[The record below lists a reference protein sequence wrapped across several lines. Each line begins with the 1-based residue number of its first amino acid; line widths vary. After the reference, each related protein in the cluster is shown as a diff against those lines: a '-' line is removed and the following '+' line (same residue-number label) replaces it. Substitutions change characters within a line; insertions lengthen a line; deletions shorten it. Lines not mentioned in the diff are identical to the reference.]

1 MALILVVDDER
12 SMREFLEI
20 FLSKRRHSVHTAENG
35 GDALAKIA
43 EIEYDLV
50 VTDLKMPGIS
60 GLKVLEETKKQ
71 WPDTQVIVMTA
82 FSTTETAIS
91 AMKNGAHD
99 YVSKPFQINEAGV
112 VIDKAL
118 NVRELVLDNLRLRR
132 QVRRQFSFE
141 SIVGNSQSMKEVY
154 RTIRQIADT
163 KTNILISGES
173 GTGKELVAKALHY
186 NSHRADKPLVVINC
200 GAIPDQL
207 MESELFGHV
216 KGSFTGAISDKKGLF
231 EAANGGTVFLDEI
244 GELSLHLQVKLLRT
258 LQERKVKRVG
268 GIKET
273 DIDTRLL
280 AATNK
285 DLEREVGAGRFR
297 DDLYFRINVI
307 QVTLPPLRERRDD
320 VPLLAHFFLDRYN
333 EELGKSIQGFH
344 REALDAMIG
353 YDYPGNVREL
363 ENVVERAVAFEQTEW
378 IGSKSL
384 PVRLFGAS
392 ETSPGVIVS
401 GDVGEGLGLDT
412 YLEQVERKLVLQA
425 MAATGGSVTEAAR
438 QLGISFRSM
447 RYKLSKYGI
456 RKESFGSSG
465 EDE

>member
-1 MALILVVDDER
+1 MAQILVVDDER

-20 FLSKRRHSVHTAENG
+20 FLAKKGHSVHTAENG
-35 GDALAKIA
+35 SDALERIS
-43 EIEYDLV
+43 ELEYDLV

-60 GLKVLEETKKQ
+60 GLEVLEETKKQ

-82 FSTTETAIS
+82 FSTTETAIE
-91 AMKNGAHD
+91 AMKKGAYD
-99 YVSKPFQINEAGV
+99 YVTKPFEINEAGV
-112 VIDKAL
+112 IIDKAL
-118 NVRELVLDNLRLRR
+118 NVRALVLDNQRLRR
-132 QVRRQFSFE
+132 EVRRQFSFE

-154 RTIRQIADT
+154 GTIRQIADT
-163 KTNILISGES
+163 KTNILICGES

-186 NSHRADKPLVVINC
+186 NSGRANKPLVVINC

-231 EAANGGTVFLDEI
+231 EAADGGTVFLDEI

-258 LQERKVKRVG
+258 LQERKIKRVG

-273 DIDTRLL
+273 DIDTRLV

-285 DLEREVGAGRFR
+285 DLEKEVRDGRFR

-307 QVTLPPLRERRDD
+307 QVTLPPLRDRRDD

-333 EELGKSIQGFH
+333 EELGKSIQGFT
-344 REALDAMIG
+344 RGALDAMIG

-363 ENVVERAVAFEQTEW
+363 ENIVERAVAFEQTEW
-378 IGSKSL
+378 IGLKSL
-384 PVRLFGAS
+384 PARLFGAS

-401 GDVGEGLGLDT
+401 GDVGEGMGLDT

-425 MAATGGSVTEAAR
+425 MAAKGGSVTEAAR

-456 RKESFGSSG
+456 RKESFGDSG
-465 EDE
+465 EDD

>member
-20 FLSKRRHSVHTAENG
+20 FLSKKGHSVHTAENG
-35 GDALAKIA
+35 GNALEKIA
-43 EIEYDLV
+43 ALEYDLV

-60 GLKVLEETKKQ
+60 GLRVLEETKKQ

-82 FSTTETAIS
+82 FSTTETAIE
-91 AMKNGAHD
+91 AMKKGAYD
-99 YVSKPFQINEAGV
+99 YVSKPFEINEAGV

-118 NVRELVLDNLRLRR
+118 NVRELVLDNQRLRR

-154 RTIRQIADT
+154 GTIRQIADT

-244 GELSLHLQVKLLRT
+244 GELSLHLQVKLLRA

-268 GIKET
+268 GIKEV

-285 DLEREVGAGRFR
+285 DLEKEVREGRFR

-307 QVTLPPLRERRDD
+307 QLTLPPLRERRDD

-333 EELGKSIQGFH
+333 EELGKSIQGFT

-363 ENVVERAVAFEQTEW
+363 ENIVERAVAFEQSEW
-378 IGSKSL
+378 IGPKSL
-384 PVRLFGAS
+384 PARLFGAS
-392 ETSPGVIVS
+392 ETSPGVIIS
-401 GDVGEGLGLDT
+401 GDVGEGMGLDT
-412 YLEQVERKLVLQA
+412 YLEQVERKMVLQA

-456 RKESFGSSG
+456 RKESFGGSG
-465 EDE
+465 EDD